1 MVIPPALAAW
11 ADWIVE
17 SLHRDF
23 EFPYCAVLVPSAER
37 RALRLVGQ
45 RPGSREDAAAPS
57 AGALVPVDR
66 SVSGAVLLAG
76 TPTMIADVRE
86 VDDYAAIHGTAIRS
100 ELAVPILLDGRV
112 IGVIDVESPR
122 VAAFDIADLHH
133 VVARAAEAA
142 RIAPVD
148 ELEID

>member
-23 EFPYCAVLVPSAER
+23 EFPYCAVLVPAAGR

-57 AGALVPVDR
+57 ADALVPVDR